1 MSGPLQKP
9 GGFIPRPPGMPPLP
23 PGFKI
28 PPGMT
33 PPSAPPMPPGMASMP
48 PNMRVGAPPQ
58 PRIQVGN
65 DGSAGGAPPVPMPPG
80 GYPMPPGRYP
90 QPPAHLVPRPR
101 GDVEHG
107 FQNHQ
112 QLLPPGL
119 VRNPNEMYAA
129 RDDHAPVLLPGADP
143 HGYPASSYP
152 QGPYGGAVGP
162 EAGDHRGGHLYRG
175 RREDELREPT
185 NTVWVGNLDLHEHTE
200 EALRR
205 EFSEFGGVIR
215 IARVPDKSYCFVH
228 FRYVEEARN
237 AVEALSARGSLG
249 RARFNYG
256 KMFEY
261 TQEELE
267 TPRDVTGHRPSRRGR
282 EEDRHDNDDRRRRSR
297 REEERMEPTNV
308 LWLGDLPPTVSNEEL
323 NENFKVFGKIKTI
336 SRLDSRNMAFI
347 HFETIEDCTQ
357 ALDLMRDQPIG
368 GARVVLN
375 YGRAQ
380 RNPTSTE
387 TGLTPDGIPVNE
399 TPTNVVYLGQLA
411 SDVTEGDVEDLF
423 ETFEGFI
430 NSKFIQSSGIA
441 FGHFDS
447 IEHARAAR
455 IALNNALLR
464 GAPLR
469 ISFGKSNHTMTMAD
483 RMRRGKPAPLGNDDA
498 NGDFSA
504 MLPPAL
510 GLGGVMGALVAGP
523 GAPAADAGAM
533 VSLPTMGV
541 MVGSQAAPPPPTFFT
556 RERPTPEMTLDARL
570 QSLLGAT
577 YNNCGEADKSVS
589 PSVIQAICD
598 LVDGCVDEQSMKR
611 LDDTIFL
618 YTPLN
623 SSHVFG
629 ILAKRIHDYFN
640 DDPHKKLL
648 VLYAATRVLLG
659 AKTDYL
665 LFTKAALNAYLMMLF
680 VASEGQT
687 PGGME
692 MLTSIIENV
701 HRNPFIE
708 RQRLDAEFIEVFRE
722 QLDEIHRRAKAEQDL
737 ASLLTK
743 KRRR

>member
-1 MSGPLQKP
+1 
-9 GGFIPRPPGMPPLP
+9 
-23 PGFKI
+23 
-28 PPGMT
+28 
-33 PPSAPPMPPGMASMP
+33 
-48 PNMRVGAPPQ
+48 
-58 PRIQVGN
+58 
-65 DGSAGGAPPVPMPPG
+65 
-80 GYPMPPGRYP
+80 
-90 QPPAHLVPRPR
+90 
-101 GDVEHG
+101 
-107 FQNHQ
+107 
-112 QLLPPGL
+112 
-119 VRNPNEMYAA
+119 
-129 RDDHAPVLLPGADP
+129 
-143 HGYPASSYP
+143 
-152 QGPYGGAVGP
+152 
-162 EAGDHRGGHLYRG
+162 
-175 RREDELREPT
+175 
-185 NTVWVGNLDLHEHTE
+185 
-200 EALRR
+200 
-205 EFSEFGGVIR
+205 
-215 IARVPDKSYCFVH
+215 
-228 FRYVEEARN
+228 
-237 AVEALSARGSLG
+237 
-249 RARFNYG
+249 
-256 KMFEY
+256 
-261 TQEELE
+261 
-267 TPRDVTGHRPSRRGR
+267 
-282 EEDRHDNDDRRRRSR
+282 
-297 REEERMEPTNV
+297 
-308 LWLGDLPPTVSNEEL
+308 
-323 NENFKVFGKIKTI
+323 
-336 SRLDSRNMAFI
+336 
-347 HFETIEDCTQ
+347 
-357 ALDLMRDQPIG
+357 
-368 GARVVLN
+368 
-375 YGRAQ
+375 
-380 RNPTSTE
+380 
-387 TGLTPDGIPVNE
+387 
-399 TPTNVVYLGQLA
+399 QLA

-423 ETFEGFI
+423 EPFEGFI

-464 GAPLR
+464 GATLR

-498 NGDFSA
+498 NGDFTA
-504 MLPPAL
+504 MPPPAL

-648 VLYAATRVLLG
+648 VLYAATRALLG

-722 QLDEIHRRAKAEQDL
+722 QLDEIHRRAKVEQDL